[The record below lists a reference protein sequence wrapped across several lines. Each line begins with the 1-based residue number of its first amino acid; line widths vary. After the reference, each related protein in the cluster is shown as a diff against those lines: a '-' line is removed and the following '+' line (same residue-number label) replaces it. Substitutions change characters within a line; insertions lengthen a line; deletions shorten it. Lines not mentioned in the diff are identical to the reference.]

1 MNDFAAALKRF
12 LKLFF
17 PNRCEFCGDVIEFD
31 KTVCHDC
38 ENLPIIVP
46 PTCENCGKSK
56 DDCDCKNRKNEYK
69 RIVAPYYYEDKV
81 VKAVHR
87 YKESEMRFLSER
99 FSRDIANSVNTQ
111 YSDISFDA
119 VTFVPMRKWDERK
132 RGYNQS
138 EILAEYVSDNI
149 NVPIM
154 NLLVKTQRTK
164 PQKSSTAR
172 ERKVNVFGAFD
183 VIDKEYVNGK
193 TILLIDDVKTTGSTI
208 NECAKMLKI
217 YGAKEVYCA
226 TLAVVNNKKKN
237 KQAGKAM

>member
-1 MNDFAAALKRF
+1 MNDFTVALERI

-17 PNRCEFCGDVIEFD
+17 PNRCEFCGDVIEFNG
-31 KTVCHDC
+31 TVCDDC
-38 ENLPIIVP
+38 KSLPRIALPI
-46 PTCENCGKSK
+46 CEDCGKNK

-69 RIVAPYYYEDKV
+69 RIVAPYYYKDKV

-99 FSRDIANSVNTQ
+99 FGRDIAECVKNN
-111 YSDISFDA
+111 YSEISFDA
-119 VTFVPMRKWDERK
+119 VTFVPMRLWDERK

-138 EILAEYVSDNI
+138 EILAKIVSDI
-149 NVPIM
+149 IEVPLM
-154 NLLVKTQRTK
+154 NLLVKTERTK
-164 PQKSSTAR
+164 PQKRSSAR

-183 VIDKEYVNGK
+183 VTDKEYVNGK
-193 TILLIDDVKTTGSTI
+193 TILLVDDVKTTGSTL

-226 TLAVVNNKKKN
+226 TLAVVHNKGKKKKSN
-237 KQAGKAM
+237 TN